1 MGTSNLREGSA
12 WIAGARIF
20 SGRPDPTWPLTAEA
34 AERAL
39 TLWDAAAVTA
49 APIPAAPPLGYRG
62 AVLAAPDGRRWM
74 AFGGIVEMRTDATVE
89 RRADPERLFER
100 FLIAAAPEPL
110 CERLMG
116 LIG

>member
-20 SGRPDPTWPLTAEA
+20 SGRPDPSWPLTAEA

-39 TLWDAAAVTA
+39 ALWDAAAGTA

-62 AVLAAPDGRRWM
+62 AVLAAPDGRRWL
-74 AFGGIVEMRTDATVE
+74 AFGGIVEMRSDDAVE
-89 RRADPERLFER
+89 RRSDPERLFER
-100 FLIAAAPEPL
+100 LLVAAAPEPFR
-110 CERLMG
+110 ERLMG
-116 LIG
+116 LIE